1 MGIEGGNGAGTYL
14 AYAVIAGFVVLLVA
28 VVLRTILLYSVLL
41 ILPVG
46 RVLRW
51 MPGVPA
57 LLARF
62 EARVAAGGEWTAGRN
77 G

>member
-1 MGIEGGNGAGTYL
+1 MGIEGGNGACTYL
-14 AYAVIAGFVVLLVA
+14 AYAAIVGFLVLLVA

-51 MPGVPA
+51 IPGVPA
-57 LLARF
+57 LLASC
-62 EARVAAGGEWTAGRN
+62 EARLVAGGTGNAGRN
-77 G
+77 

>member
-1 MGIEGGNGAGTYL
+1 MGIEAGNGAGTYL

-51 MPGVPA
+51 IPGVPA
-57 LLARF
+57 LLASF
-62 EARVAAGGEWTAGRN
+62 EARLVAGVTGDAGRN
-77 G
+77 

>member
-14 AYAVIAGFVVLLVA
+14 AYAAIVGFVALLGA
-28 VVLRTILLYSVLL
+28 VVLRTIFLYSVLL

-51 MPGVPA
+51 IPGVPA
-57 LLARF
+57 LLARL
-62 EARVAAGGEWTAGRN
+62 EARLAVGGEGDAGRN